1 MVVGWVVDTPKRRQ
15 CNEGACGEDYKLP
28 TYTQRV
34 AELFY
39 DASYRERRRSMRTPF
54 VRESELINCIAMR
67 ITNFTL
73 G

>member
-1 MVVGWVVDTPKRRQ
+1 MTVEWLCFITTNEGWMVVVGWVVDTPKRRQ

-39 DASYRERRRSMRTPF
+39 DAIQLPREEAFYEDPF
-54 VRESELINCIAMR
+54 CS
-67 ITNFTL
+67 
-73 G
+73 